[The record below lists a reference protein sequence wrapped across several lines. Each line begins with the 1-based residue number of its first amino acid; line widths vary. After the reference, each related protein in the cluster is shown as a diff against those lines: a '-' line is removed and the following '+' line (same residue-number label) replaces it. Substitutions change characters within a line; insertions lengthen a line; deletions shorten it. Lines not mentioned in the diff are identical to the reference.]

1 MLEHRR
7 KLAER
12 LSRLVCL
19 MVGTDKPGECVAA
32 AAALQR
38 ALASAGM
45 NHHDL
50 ADAVE
55 AGIAKRELAAP
66 AKPVQPEPE
75 RRPELTWREMLQA
88 LRSHW
93 HKLPP
98 KEQDFLI
105 SIAQQNRRTIT
116 PKQHKWLYDI
126 CHRVGANV

>member
-66 AKPVQPEPE
+66 AKPARAHMARDAPGASFALAQAAAQGAGLPHQHRTAKPQDDHTETAQV
-75 RRPELTWREMLQA
+75 A
-88 LRSHW
+88 LRH
-93 HKLPP
+93 LP
-98 KEQDFLI
+98 
-105 SIAQQNRRTIT
+105 SRRCQRLT
-116 PKQHKWLYDI
+116 
-126 CHRVGANV
+126 

>member
-55 AGIAKRELAAP
+55 AGIAKRELAG
-66 AKPVQPEPE
+66 
-75 RRPELTWREMLQA
+75 PELTWREMLQA